1 MSSRNGTGTRYP
13 GVYPALVT
21 DLVDPARLGR
31 IEVELPWLGGA
42 GDTVRAWA
50 TLLSPYAEDDQG
62 FQALPSVGT
71 QVVVAFE
78 AGDLQ
83 RPYVLG
89 AVWNGREAMPDTPT
103 AANDVKAWQTRSGT
117 RIELDDSPGAPAVRI
132 SVAGRADG
140 GTDRVVLDGA
150 TGEITVAS
158 SNGATVKI
166 TPAGGIEITA
176 TSTID
181 ISASLVTV
189 NAAMSQFNG
198 IVTCDTLIAKGGG
211 IVSPAYT
218 PGAGNVW

>member
-1 MSSRNGTGTRYP
+1 MSAPSMSDGGGPRFP
-13 GVYPALVT
+13 GVFPALVT
-21 DLVDPARLGR
+21 DLVDPEDLGR
-31 IEVELPWLGGA
+31 IEVELPWLGDD
-42 GDTVRAWA
+42 GDAVRAWA
-50 TLLSPYAEDDQG
+50 TLCSPHAEDDQG
-62 FQALPSVGT
+62 LFALPETGT

-78 AGDLQ
+78 AGDPR

-89 AVWNGREAMPDTPT
+89 AVWNGREAMPESPS
-103 AANDVKAWQTRSGT
+103 AANDVKVWKTRSGNKV
-117 RIELDDSPGAPAVRI
+117 EMDDTSGAPRI
-132 SVAGRADG
+132 TIEDG
-140 GTDRVVLDGA
+140 GSNRVELDGA
-150 TGEITVAS
+150 TGEITVS
-158 SNGATVKI
+158 SLNGATITI